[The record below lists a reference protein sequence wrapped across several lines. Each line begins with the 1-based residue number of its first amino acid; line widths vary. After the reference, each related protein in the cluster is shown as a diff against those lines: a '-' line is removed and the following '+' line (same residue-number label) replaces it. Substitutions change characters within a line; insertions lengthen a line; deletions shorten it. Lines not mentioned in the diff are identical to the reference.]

1 MEIYVIIFLYLKK
14 ERGRIMGS
22 VKFDYSKVIGFIKQ
36 HEIDCMQSYVDQAHK
51 MIHEKTGLGNDFLGW
66 VNWPVE
72 YDKEEFDRKDALL
85 RSINA
90 QVQSFKDSIR

>member
-51 MIHEKTGLGNDFLGW
+51 MIH
-66 VNWPVE
+66 
-72 YDKEEFDRKDALL
+72 
-85 RSINA
+85 
-90 QVQSFKDSIR
+90 

>member
-1 MEIYVIIFLYLKK
+1 
-14 ERGRIMGS
+14 MGS

-66 VNWPVE
+66 VDLPKN
-72 YDKEEFDRKDALL
+72 YNKEEFSRIKKAAEKVKIRFRCTCSYRYRRFLL
-85 RSINA
+85 RCKCSY
-90 QVQSFKDSIR
+90 

>member
-66 VNWPVE
+66 VDLPKN
-72 YDKEEFDRKDALL
+72 YNKEEFSRIKKAAEKVK
-85 RSINA
+85 S
-90 QVQSFKDSIR
+90 DSDVL

>member
-36 HEIDCMQSYVDQAHK
+36 HEIDCMLIK
-51 MIHEKTGLGNDFLGW
+51 
-66 VNWPVE
+66 
-72 YDKEEFDRKDALL
+72 
-85 RSINA
+85 
-90 QVQSFKDSIR
+90 